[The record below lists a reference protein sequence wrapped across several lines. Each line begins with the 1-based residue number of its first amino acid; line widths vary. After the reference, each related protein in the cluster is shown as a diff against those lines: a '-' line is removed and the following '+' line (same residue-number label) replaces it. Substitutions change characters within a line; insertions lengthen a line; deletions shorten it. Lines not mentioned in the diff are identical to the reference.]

1 MIARTIAL
9 SVLMAELCSTSPL
22 LAASPV
28 RLSLSNATDYATI
41 VVVNTNL
48 LKGIGMGAG
57 GAYRILRAED
67 IEFLHEALNERLLL
81 APGTGWFYYAGK
93 INQIADTGM
102 VPYES
107 KTYAHRYG
115 EWPETIASNSAWQT
129 SYSSAHAFDVDNGAW
144 QGKGFV
150 PSSFA
155 LWTGGALSPS
165 TNAWLRNGY
174 DAASDIRA
182 VFSENS
188 RLFPTNE
195 LPSIPTF
202 DGVPDFATMTNAY
215 ALLDSPYVQTALH
228 IEMPLKSRCA
238 HSSELSVAIDYI
250 DATYQYAE
258 YQIPGTGDYGRY
270 VSGYTLT
277 NTTWA
282 STNIV
287 PGSMDVLSW
296 YAEHEIDFRTPWD
309 IEYTSADRIGGK
321 VHVLTPY
328 KARDSYSTTL
338 PDSGTAWRLKIELL
352 RGWDGNG
359 QRLYNTNLVVSAYA
373 VLALKCTST
382 TTERRD
388 YAIPELPST
397 TTTSNLV
404 RNVTV
409 CLDLGELNMVGGA
422 SNVWEAATTPFDIAQ
437 TFRTA
442 IAYAERAG
450 AWDHRFFPQVPIP
463 NPVVCDPNDYPKT
476 TTSSYGSTGHGVSIH
491 SHTMQCVK
499 IYFILLISPTYHA
512 RVLGTAQ

>member
-1 MIARTIAL
+1 MTARTIAL
-9 SVLMAELCSTSPL
+9 SALMVELCSTCSL

-28 RLSLSNATDYATI
+28 RLSLSNATDYAAI

-67 IEFLHEALNERLLL
+67 ITFLQAALTERLLL
-81 APGTGWFYYAGK
+81 APGTAWFENLVGR
-93 INQIADTGM
+93 QIADTGM

-107 KTYAHRYG
+107 KTYVHWYG

-129 SYSSAHAFDVDNGAW
+129 SYSSAYAFDVDHGSG
-144 QGKGFV
+144 GKGFV

-155 LWTGGALSPS
+155 LWTGVALSSS
-165 TNAWLRNGY
+165 TNAWMRNGY

-182 VFSENS
+182 VFSDDS
-188 RLFPTNE
+188 RLFSTNE

-202 DGVPDFATMTNAY
+202 DGVPDFVTMTNAY
-215 ALLDSPYVQTALH
+215 ALLDSPYVRTGLYV
-228 IEMPLKSRCA
+228 EKPLKSRCA
-238 HSSELSVAIDYI
+238 YTNII
-250 DATYQYAE
+250 DAVNNYDSVVSNQYTQ

-270 VSGYTLT
+270 MSGYTAT
-277 NTTWA
+277 NVTY
-282 STNIV
+282 STSAFSR
-287 PGSMDVLSW
+287 GSMDVLYW
-296 YAEHEIDFRTPWD
+296 YAEHEIHLDTPWSV
-309 IEYTSADRIGGK
+309 EYTSADRHGGK
-321 VHVLTPY
+321 VHALAPY
-328 KARDSYSTTL
+328 KQTDLNSTTL
-338 PDSGTAWRLKIELL
+338 PDSGTAWRLKVELL

-359 QRLYNTNLVVSAYA
+359 QRLYNTNLVVRAYA

-397 TTTSNLV
+397 TATSNLV

-409 CLDLGELNMVGGA
+409 CLDLGELTMVGGA
-422 SNVWEAATTPFDIAQ
+422 ANVWEAATTPFDVDQ

-442 IAYAERAG
+442 IAYAEIAG
-450 AWDHRFFPQVPIP
+450 AWDHRLFPQVPIS

-476 TTSSYGSTGHGVSIH
+476 TTSSSGGTGRGVSIH

-499 IYFILLISPTYHA
+499 IYFILLVSPTYHA
-512 RVLGTAQ
+512 RVLDD

>member
-1 MIARTIAL
+1 
-9 SVLMAELCSTSPL
+9 MAELCSTSPL

-81 APGTGWFYYAGK
+81 APGVPWFVNYVGK

-107 KTYAHRYG
+107 KTFAHSRG

-129 SYSSAHAFDVDNGAW
+129 SYSGGYAFGLA
-144 QGKGFV
+144 GLGFV

-174 DAASDIRA
+174 DATKDIRA
-182 VFSENS
+182 VFSADS

-195 LPSIPTF
+195 LPSIPAF

-215 ALLDSPYVQTALH
+215 ALLDSPYVRTALYV
-228 IEMPLKSRCA
+228 EEPLKSRCA
-238 HSSELSVAIDYI
+238 YSNELSVAIDYI
-250 DATYQYAE
+250 DVTYQYTE
-258 YQIPGTGDYGRY
+258 YQIPGTSNTAKYA
-270 VSGYTLT
+270 SGYTET
-277 NTTWA
+277 PSSYSYTYRSAGN
-282 STNIV
+282 
-287 PGSMDVLSW
+287 MDALVW
-296 YAEHEIDFRTPWD
+296 YATHEVEYDTPYD
-309 IEYTSADRIGGK
+309 IEYTSAERKGGK
-321 VHVLTPY
+321 VHALTPY

-338 PDSGTAWRLKIELL
+338 PDVSTPWRMGVRLQ
-352 RGWDGNG
+352 RGWDASG
-359 QRLYNTNLVVSAYA
+359 RLYNTNLAIRAYA
-373 VLALKCTST
+373 VFALKCTS
-382 TTERRD
+382 
-388 YAIPELPST
+388 ST
-397 TTTSNLV
+397 TTRRNYVIPEVPTTSTSSNLV

-409 CLDLGELNMVGGA
+409 CLDLGALSIVEGVTVDRG
-422 SNVWEAATTPFDIAQ
+422 VPVYEAATTPFDIAQ

-442 IAYAERAG
+442 IAYAETNG
-450 AWDHRFFPQVPIP
+450 AFDHGLFAQVPIP
-463 NPVVCDPNDYPKT
+463 DPAICDPADYPET
-476 TTSSYGSTGHGVSIH
+476 TTKSTGGGGTATSVHEH
-491 SHTMQCVK
+491 AMQCVK

-512 RVLGTAQ
+512 RVLDD

>member
-1 MIARTIAL
+1 MTARIIAL

-57 GAYRILRAED
+57 GAYTTLRAED
-67 IEFLHEALNERLLL
+67 ITFLQEALTERLLL
-81 APGTGWFYYAGK
+81 APGTWMTIFGGREES
-93 INQIADTGM
+93 GM
-102 VPYES
+102 VPRELTVWRHWYED
-107 KTYAHRYG
+107 
-115 EWPETIASNSAWQT
+115 WPDVIAKESAWPI
-129 SYSSAHAFDVDNGAW
+129 SFSNEAAFPVNSGYA
-144 QGKGFV
+144 GRGFV

-155 LWTGGALSPS
+155 LWTGGARSAS
-165 TNAWLRNGY
+165 TNAWMRNGY

-182 VFSENS
+182 VFSDDS

-215 ALLDSPYVQTALH
+215 ALLDSPYVRTALYV
-228 IEMPLKSRCA
+228 EEPLKSRCA
-238 HSSELSVAIDYI
+238 YTNII
-250 DATYQYAE
+250 DAVNNYDSVVSNQYTQ

-270 VSGYTLT
+270 MSGYTAT
-277 NTTWA
+277 NVTYSTTDF
-282 STNIV
+282 SR
-287 PGSMDVLSW
+287 GSMDALYW
-296 YAEHEIDFRTPWD
+296 YAEHEIHLDTPWSV
-309 IEYTSADRIGGK
+309 EYTSADRHGGK
-321 VHVLTPY
+321 VHALAPY
-328 KARDSYSTTL
+328 KETDLNSTTL
-338 PDSGTAWRLKIELL
+338 PDSGTAWRLKVQLQ

-397 TTTSNLV
+397 TATSNLV

-409 CLDLGELNMVGGA
+409 CLDIGELTMVGGA
-422 SNVWEAATTPFDIAQ
+422 ANGWEAATTPFDVAQ

-442 IAYAERAG
+442 IAYAEIAG
-450 AWDHRFFPQVPIP
+450 AWDHRLFPQVPIS

-476 TTSSYGSTGHGVSIH
+476 TTSSSGGTGRGVSIH

-499 IYFILLISPTYHA
+499 IYFILLVSPTYHA
-512 RVLGTAQ
+512 RVLDD

>member
-1 MIARTIAL
+1 MTARTIAL
-9 SVLMAELCSTSPL
+9 SALMVELCSTCPL

-81 APGTGWFYYAGK
+81 APGEPWFVHYVGK

-107 KTYAHRYG
+107 KTFAHSRG

-129 SYSSAHAFDVDNGAW
+129 SYSSAYAFDVDHGVG
-144 QGKGFV
+144 GKGFV

-165 TNAWLRNGY
+165 TNSWLRNGY
-174 DAASDIRA
+174 DASSDIRA
-182 VFSENS
+182 VFSDDS

-202 DGVPDFATMTNAY
+202 DGVPDFVTMTNAY
-215 ALLDSPYVQTALH
+215 ALLDSPYVRTGLYV
-228 IEMPLKSRCA
+228 EEPVKSRC
-238 HSSELSVAIDYI
+238 SYTNIIDVVNNYESVVSN
-250 DATYQYAE
+250 QYTQ

-270 VSGYTLT
+270 MSGYTAT
-277 NTTWA
+277 NVTYSTTYF
-282 STNIV
+282 SR
-287 PGSMDVLSW
+287 GSMDALYW
-296 YAEHEIDFRTPWD
+296 YAEHEIHLDTPWSV
-309 IEYTSADRIGGK
+309 EYTSADRHGGK
-321 VHVLTPY
+321 VHALAPY
-328 KARDSYSTTL
+328 KQTDLNSTTL
-338 PDSGTAWRLKIELL
+338 PDSGTAWRLKVELL

-397 TTTSNLV
+397 TATSNLV

-409 CLDLGELNMVGGA
+409 CLDLGELTMVGGA
-422 SNVWEAATTPFDIAQ
+422 ANVWEAATTPFDVAQ
-437 TFRTA
+437 TFRSA
-442 IAYAERAG
+442 IAFAETRSAF
-450 AWDHRFFPQVPIP
+450 DHGLFKQVPIS

-512 RVLGTAQ
+512 RVLDD